1 MRLRAG
7 GENAALR
14 CAMAGVIIARMTKL
28 LPRPRHHRFTP
39 VLLATVLLAAC
50 QQQPAEKPA
59 EADPHAGIA
68 LPPGHPAVDLGQR
81 GVAAQA
87 GASQHPPV
95 MSLDGEGLRLIDPDS
110 GATRPLAFGVPLEQ
124 LTLVTEKLKGPAEK
138 GRAEEC
144 GAGPLAYLRWDDGL
158 TLYAL
163 DGLFA
168 GWALDE
174 TGAPEPKASQ
184 AKPAPRL
191 TTISGV
197 GIGST
202 RAQLLDVYDAKIE
215 QTTLGTE
222 FNAAGLSGILDGTGA
237 KAKVTNLW
245 SGVNCVFR

>member
-1 MRLRAG
+1 MLRT
-7 GENAALR
+7 AA
-14 CAMAGVIIARMTKL
+14 
-28 LPRPRHHRFTP
+28 
-39 VLLATVLLAAC
+39 LLATAFLAAC
-50 QQQPAEKPA
+50 QQPAEKPA
-59 EADPHAGIA
+59 EADPHAGIE
-68 LPPGHPAVDLGQR
+68 LPPGHPAVDLGQG

-95 MSLDGEGLRLIDPDS
+95 MSLDGEGLRLVDPDS

-124 LTLVTEKLKGPAEK
+124 LALVTEKLKGPAEK

-144 GAGPLAYLRWDDGL
+144 GAGPLAYLRWSDGL

-174 TGAPEPKASQ
+174 TEGAAAKAKDG
-184 AKPAPRL
+184 KPAPKL
-191 TTISGV
+191 TTISGI

-202 RAQLLDVYDAKIE
+202 RTQLLDVYDAKIE

-222 FNAAGLSGILDGTGA
+222 FNAAGLSGILDGTGG
-237 KAKVTNLW
+237 KARVTNLW